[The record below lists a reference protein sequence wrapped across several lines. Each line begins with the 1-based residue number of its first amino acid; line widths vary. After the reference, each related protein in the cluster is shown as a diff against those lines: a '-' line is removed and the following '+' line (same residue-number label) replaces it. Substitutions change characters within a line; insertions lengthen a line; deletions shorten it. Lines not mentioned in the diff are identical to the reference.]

1 MSNKNKDVVRRWFD
15 AVNRHDV
22 DAVAE
27 LVAPDM
33 VNHSSRNQ
41 GREGVRAEITYW
53 LTAFPDA
60 EVPLEEVVAE
70 GDLVSVRHGV
80 IRTHQGEF
88 LGVAPTGK
96 RVSVQEMDIFR
107 IKDGLIVESWSAPDL
122 RDAEPDQRPE
132 RRPTKPLRVGP
143 TDRADW

>member
-1 MSNKNKDVVRRWFD
+1 MSDENKGVVRRWFD

-33 VNHSSRNQ
+33 VNHSSPNQ

-70 GDLVSVRHGV
+70 GDLVSVRHGL
-80 IRTHQGEF
+80 IGTHQGEF

-96 RVSVQEMDIFR
+96 RISVQEMDIFR
-107 IKDGLIVESWSAPDL
+107 VRDGLIVESWSAPDL
-122 RDAEPDQRPE
+122 FGMLNQIGGQSHESSEQ
-132 RRPTKPLRVGP
+132 G
-143 TDRADW
+143 